1 MREGSYIRRPS
12 PATTVALIAL
22 VVALT
27 SPAWAKPVQNLITGK
42 DIAKNAITSS
52 KVKNRSLLAKDF
64 KNGQLPRG
72 KTGPQGPAGPALTG
86 GAQDDQNTVGPFAG
100 NMTDLV
106 EGAAT
111 TGQLVLPFKGLITA
125 NGLAD
130 VINSKAEVSRVRC
143 NLFIS
148 DGTGPNNGLTE
159 FSPNVF
165 GDLPAVS
172 TDHVV
177 VPLAGHVTKPA
188 GTYNIAVRCAIVSGA
203 PNPYAASFTYT
214 AVPAP

>member
-12 PATTVALIAL
+12 PATIIAVIAL
-22 VVALT
+22 VAALS
-27 SPAWAKPVQNLITGK
+27 SPAWAKPVGDLITGK

-64 KNGQLPRG
+64 KKGQLPRG

-86 GAQDDQNTVGPFAG
+86 GAQDSSGTVGPISG

-106 EGAAT
+106 EGAET
-111 TGQLVLPFKGLITA
+111 TGLLVLPFKGLITA
-125 NGLAD
+125 NGFAD
-130 VINSKAEVSRVRC
+130 VDTSEAKVSRTRC

-148 DGTGPNNGLTE
+148 DGTGPNNGLTP
-159 FSPNVF
+159 FSPNAF
-165 GDLPAVS
+165 GDTPATENYHVAIPLS
-172 TDHVV
+172 GHVV
-177 VPLAGHVTKPA
+177 KPA
-188 GTYNIAVRCAIVSGA
+188 GTYNIAVQCALVTNKTVAYS
-203 PNPYAASFTYT
+203 ASFTYT